1 MLRDVLYTTVGPGTA
16 MMGLRPEQHPVWP
29 SSNVIYMYMC
39 ILIFVL
45 LETELLYLATVS
57 PFSFSHFQLLDV
69 GSPSH
74 ILREA
79 IKISV

>member
-1 MLRDVLYTTVGPGTA
+1 
-16 MMGLRPEQHPVWP
+16 
-29 SSNVIYMYMC
+29 MYIC

-45 LETELLYLATVS
+45 LETELLYLATAS
-57 PFSFSHFQLLDV
+57 PDDPFSFSHFQPLDV
-69 GSPSH
+69 GSPYH

>member
-1 MLRDVLYTTVGPGTA
+1 
-16 MMGLRPEQHPVWP
+16 
-29 SSNVIYMYMC
+29 MYIC

-45 LETELLYLATVS
+45 LETELLYLATPS
-57 PFSFSHFQLLDV
+57 PDDPFSFSHFQLLDV

>member
-1 MLRDVLYTTVGPGTA
+1 M
-16 MMGLRPEQHPVWP
+16 
-29 SSNVIYMYMC
+29 YMYIIHCICMYIC

-45 LETELLYLATVS
+45 HETELLNLATAS
-57 PFSFSHFQLLDV
+57 PDDPFSFSHFQLLDV